1 MREKMAFEEL
11 YTPHQRFV
19 KCSVKKMLNQSLFL
33 WYEKDIVKLAPV
45 YRQAGI
51 PLGRDRHG

>member
-1 MREKMAFEEL
+1 MREKMGFEEL
-11 YTPHQRFV
+11 YTPNQRFV
-19 KCSVKKMLNQSLFL
+19 KCLLKKMLNQSLFL
-33 WYEKDIVKLAPV
+33 WYEKDIVKLADA

>member
-1 MREKMAFEEL
+1 
-11 YTPHQRFV
+11 
-19 KCSVKKMLNQSLFL
+19 MLNQSLFL
-33 WYEKDIVKLAPV
+33 WYEKDIVKLADA